1 MSGPEGPAMAMETWK
16 PGDVARRAAGR
27 RDRRDTAAEG
37 AWRREVFRLPRPE
50 ARAKAREWFERF
62 PKAAYMTEIESW
74 RELADDEIEFVM
86 RRLPTAD

>member
-1 MSGPEGPAMAMETWK
+1 MTIRRNRPI
-16 PGDVARRAAGR
+16 DVVERAAER
-27 RDRRDTAAEG
+27 RDRRGNAAAT
-37 AWRREVFRLPRPE
+37 AWRRETFRLPRPE

-74 RELADDEIEFVM
+74 RELPDDEIEFVM

>member
-1 MSGPEGPAMAMETWK
+1 MASEHKK
-16 PGDVARRAAGR
+16 PVDVAERVARRRER
-27 RDRRDTAAEG
+27 RTAAEG
-37 AWRREVFRLPRPE
+37 PWRRETFRLPRVE

-74 RELADDEIEFVM
+74 RELADGEIEFVM

>member
-1 MSGPEGPAMAMETWK
+1 MAVQRKK
-16 PGDVARRAAGR
+16 PVDLAERVAKRCDSRAVAK
-27 RDRRDTAAEG
+27 T
-37 AWRREVFRLPRPE
+37 AWRRETFRLPRLE

-74 RELADDEIEFVM
+74 RELPDDEIEFIM